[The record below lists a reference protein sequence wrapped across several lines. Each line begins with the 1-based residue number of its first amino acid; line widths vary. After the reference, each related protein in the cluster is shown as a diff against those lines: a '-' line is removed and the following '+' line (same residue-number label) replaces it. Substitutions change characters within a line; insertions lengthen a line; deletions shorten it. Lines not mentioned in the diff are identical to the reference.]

1 MTLGSVEA
9 GALVG
14 FSGLISMIIS
24 KIKCYHKRPSCLCA
38 YMDANDV
45 VENDDVHVNVATI
58 NGIELLYV
66 SNKKEQSDDDD
77 SSDDDKCVCS
87 SPFKF

>member
-1 MTLGSVEA
+1 MALGSVEV

-45 VENDDVHVNVATI
+45 VENETKHAWLFD
-58 NGIELLYV
+58 L
-66 SNKKEQSDDDD
+66 SNKTWHKTM
-77 SSDDDKCVCS
+77 CIN
-87 SPFKF
+87 

>member
-1 MTLGSVEA
+1 
-9 GALVG
+9 
-14 FSGLISMIIS
+14 
-24 KIKCYHKRPSCLCA
+24 
-38 YMDANDV
+38 MDANDV

-77 SSDDDKCVCS
+77 SSDDDKNLNHCLCHNI
-87 SPFKF
+87 F

>member
-38 YMDANDV
+38 YMDANDY
-45 VENDDVHVNVATI
+45 DVHVNVATI

-77 SSDDDKCVCS
+77 SSDDDKCVCP